1 MAKYSDAER
10 QAMNEVATAE
20 DQRCLAGVLFAAAR
34 NRGGTIVVNAAEAL
48 RLSSPRP
55 GFPASA
61 MEMRMR
67 GLPELAKKP
76 GFGGI
81 TVSMVGPDLWE
92 IRAAAPPPAPVI
104 RSLPPVPL
112 ALVAAP
118 PAVLPK
124 PQPGSANIAAQAP
137 RRAEGPAV
145 SSPRPVAPPRP
156 PASAPPRVELLKAV
170 PTEARRL
177 AANAA
182 SWAAIDQAIS
192 EAVEAGGI
200 KPSAPQ
206 RQEILR
212 SVYVAWLNADPR
224 DAGEKALSAAR
235 KGVSACQSNPP
246 PRAA

>member
-1 MAKYSDAER
+1 VR
-10 QAMNEVATAE
+10 
-20 DQRCLAGVLFAAAR
+20 
-34 NRGGTIVVNAAEAL
+34 
-48 RLSSPRP
+48 
-55 GFPASA
+55 
-61 MEMRMR
+61 
-67 GLPELAKKP
+67 
-76 GFGGI
+76 
-81 TVSMVGPDLWE
+81 
-92 IRAAAPPPAPVI
+92 PPAPA
-104 RSLPPVPL
+104 S
-112 ALVAAP
+112 
-118 PAVLPK
+118 PA
-124 PQPGSANIAAQAP
+124 
-137 RRAEGPAV
+137 
-145 SSPRPVAPPRP
+145 
-156 PASAPPRVELLKAV
+156 VELLKAV

-235 KGVSACQSNPP
+235 KGVSAWQSNPP